1 MVIAHC
7 GSSQKGSFV
16 QLLNRSRTLLL
27 KKQPNFFQSLTP
39 KDFETSVYES
49 MCISAAGT
57 VFDSKIESH
66 NEPWFPDI
74 SAHRYFGLEVK
85 STKKTSWQSTGSSI
99 LESRRVEGVEEIYIL
114 FGQLTS
120 KPDLKIKKY
129 EDCLSDIGITH
140 SPRYKID
147 MDLDSEETI
156 FSKMG
161 TTYEDLRKSGDPIG
175 LFKDYYRKKCKPGE
189 SPWWLDDPDQAL
201 SPTTKFYSDLDIL
214 EKQQIR
220 IQAFA
225 YFPEILG
232 RSPTKYKALAS
243 WMVVQK
249 GLISTSLRDDF
260 TAGGKANLDIGDRRF
275 YEIPKIFENLM
286 QNLGDILEL
295 LRGDDLVDGS
305 NHWINFSP
313 PSSNYVKLW
322 ASKALKYTT
331 DHKNS
336 DLMNFMATL
345 LKTSLHEEEMPFFE

>member
-16 QLLNRSRTLLL
+16 QLLDRSRNLLL

-57 VFDSKIESH
+57 VFDNKIESH

-85 STKKTSWQSTGSSI
+85 STKKASWQSTGSSI

-140 SPRYKID
+140 SPRYKIN
-147 MDLDSEETI
+147 MDLNYEETI

-175 LFKDYYRKKCKPGE
+175 LFKDYYRKKCKQGE

-232 RSPTKYKALAS
+232 RSTTKYKALAS

-260 TAGGKANLDIGDRRF
+260 TAGGKANLDINGTKF
-275 YEIPKIFENLM
+275 YNIPRVFENLM
-286 QNLGDILEL
+286 QNFHSVLDL
-295 LRGDDLVDGS
+295 LRGKDLKDGS
-305 NHWINFSP
+305 NHWINYVP
-313 PSSNYVKLW
+313 DGSNYVKVW
-322 ASKALKYTT
+322 AKKVLGYTNG
-331 DHKNS
+331 HKNA
-336 DLMNFMATL
+336 DLIDFIISL
-345 LKTSLHEEEMPFFE
+345 FRFELKDEEKPF